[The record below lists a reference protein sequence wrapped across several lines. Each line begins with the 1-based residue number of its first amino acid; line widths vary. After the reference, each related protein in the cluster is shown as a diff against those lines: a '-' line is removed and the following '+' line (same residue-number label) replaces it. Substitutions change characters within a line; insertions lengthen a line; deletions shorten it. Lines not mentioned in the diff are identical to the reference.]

1 MFPDVAYFE
10 PREITENAFVF
21 DDVARDIRNGNKTF
35 ESYLFDSTAP
45 FSQEDREQF
54 IDTLISK
61 LPSQTSSLDR
71 TGRLFFLEGHK
82 SHAFSLEFDIIP
94 CINPHSTTLA
104 TRSID
109 TLRQEITELSTI
121 HPEKGASTRCLAHAL
136 YARYLINQQ
145 QDDLDEA
152 IWWFKEAVELTPKE
166 HYSYL
171 DIVVSLC
178 SSLYFRVQLLDLDDD
193 RQSLLETLK
202 IERGINYEGV
212 LQSAKDLVN
221 LTP

>member
-1 MFPDVAYFE
+1 MAYFE
-10 PREITENAFVF
+10 RTEVNTENAAFVLN
-21 DDVARDIRNGNKTF
+21 DVVRDILNGGRSF
-35 ESYLFDSTAP
+35 DSYLFDSTAP
-45 FSQEDREQF
+45 VSQEGRQQF
-54 IDTLISK
+54 INMLIIK
-61 LPSQTSSLDR
+61 LSSETSSLDR
-71 TGRLFFLEGHK
+71 TGRLFFLERHK

-94 CINPHSTTLA
+94 GINSLITILSR
-104 TRSID
+104 RSID
-109 TLRQEITELSTI
+109 TLRQETTELSAMY
-121 HPEKGASTRCLAHAL
+121 PEKVASTRCLAHAL
-136 YARYLINQQ
+136 YARYLTNQQ

-178 SSLYFRVQLLDLDDD
+178 SSLYFRVQLLGLDDD

-202 IERGINYEGV
+202 IEREINYEGV